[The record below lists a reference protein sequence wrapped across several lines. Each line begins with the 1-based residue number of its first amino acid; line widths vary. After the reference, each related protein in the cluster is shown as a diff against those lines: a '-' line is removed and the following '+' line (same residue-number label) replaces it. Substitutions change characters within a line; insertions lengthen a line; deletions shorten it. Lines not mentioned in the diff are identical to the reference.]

1 MAKGITKN
9 TPMKKRKEVLAGWA
23 TTCYYIWRARNWKRH
38 DKEIQVEEIVR
49 TIKYH
54 CSVSFSSFK
63 AFQGNKFYNEIF
75 LPMLPTLF
83 PGLEISIPHL
93 LFTKGNEFTVN
104 ESLA

>member
-9 TPMKKRKEVLAGWA
+9 TPRKKKKEVLAGWA

-38 DKEIQVEEIVR
+38 DKEIQVKEIVR

-63 AFQGNKFYNEIF
+63 ASTCLILINRSIPKFTATIQMERIHFFWEIF
-75 LPMLPTLF
+75 FPMQL
-83 PGLEISIPHL
+83 
-93 LFTKGNEFTVN
+93 
-104 ESLA
+104 